1 MEVGVKRDLGDFA
14 HTLGLY
20 QIERPSRCTDPATNV
35 FSFGGE
41 QRNRGAEWSFFGTP
55 VTDVRLM
62 GGIVRVAPPKSS
74 RLQAASTA
82 VNQQMRWNNDSVSY
96 WRWFFVCLVASRPVS
111 TTLGLEM
118 LFQNR
123 PVLTG

>member
-14 HTLGLY
+14 RTLGPC
-20 QIERPSRCTDPATNV
+20 R
-35 FSFGGE
+35 
-41 QRNRGAEWSFFGTP
+41 
-55 VTDVRLM
+55 
-62 GGIVRVAPPKSS
+62 K
-74 RLQAASTA
+74 
-82 VNQQMRWNNDSVSY
+82 NDSVSY